1 MEVTVRYT
9 QDKEILEVRNGTTWS
24 IDTDEGNARQI
35 PDVTPPWYGAEL
47 SKRIEGGVLYV
58 DLYSDIE
65 DPEKQQVDSGDD
77 GTRDVQVGTMILGAG
92 VTLSAGSGITGQ
104 RGTLDG
110 EPGTFNCTG
119 SGGCRVANG
128 ITTRGM
134 WKFTPDRPPSAVDVS
149 SSDTVAW
156 TGAYNSNRL
165 PGTRNGDQGYFRC
178 LSQSL
183 SQSCGHSTSTV
194 NGRTRMMLRG
204 DWIFVSTSGTTTV
217 TTLDTDYLS
226 GGVWLLVPDD
236 ATSAADYVFGAF
248 ADGSDPFT
256 QSNLTGVQG
265 TATYEGEATGVY
277 SAEIAGST
285 GIGYFDS
292 DVALTADFGDGN
304 DLGTISGLMTNFE
317 VDGEATDGRLDLG
330 TANIGSQNSGFFKG
344 SVTGSVTGTDADVER
359 SYTGQWGGQ
368 FFGNEE
374 TDGKPGSVAGTFG
387 GNSSDDSVN
396 FVGAFGAHKE

>member
-1 MEVTVRYT
+1 MRYT

-65 DPEKQQVDSGDD
+65 DPEKQQVDSDDD
-77 GTRDVQVGTMILGAG
+77 GIRDVQLGTMILGAG
-92 VTLSAGSGITGQ
+92 VTLSAGRGITGQ

-119 SGGCRVANG
+119 SGGCEVANG

-134 WKFTPDRPPSAVDVS
+134 WMFTPDRPPGAVDVS
-149 SSDTVAW
+149 GNSGVTV
-156 TGAYNSNRL
+156 TGSFNSNRWS
-165 PGTRNGDQGYFRC
+165 GTYNGQAGYFKC
-178 LSQSL
+178 LSAT
-183 SQSCGHSTSTV
+183 CGSRTS
-194 NGRTRMMLRG
+194 NGRVMLGSG

-277 SAEIAGST
+277 SQTETGST
-285 GIGYFDS
+285 TIGYFDG
-292 DVALTADFGDGN
+292 DVELMADFGGMN
-304 DLGTISGLMTNFE
+304 DLGTISGSITDFV
-317 VDGEATDGRLDLG
+317 VDGTSEVGTLNLG
-330 TANIGSQNSGFFKG
+330 SANIGSQDSGFFKG
-344 SVTGSVTGTDADVER
+344 SVTGSDDER
-359 SYTGQWGGQ
+359 SYAGHWGGQ
-368 FFGNEE
+368 FFGNGE

-387 GNSSDDSVN
+387 GSSTDDSVN

>member
-9 QDKEILEVRNGTTWS
+9 QDNEILEVRNGTTWS

-65 DPEKQQVDSGDD
+65 DPEKQQVDSGGD

-156 TGAYNSNRL
+156 NR
-165 PGTRNGDQGYFRC
+165 
-178 LSQSL
+178 S
-183 SQSCGHSTSTV
+183 
-194 NGRTRMMLRG
+194 
-204 DWIFVSTSGTTTV
+204 
-217 TTLDTDYLS
+217 
-226 GGVWLLVPDD
+226 
-236 ATSAADYVFGAF
+236 
-248 ADGSDPFT
+248 
-256 QSNLTGVQG
+256 VQ
-265 TATYEGEATGVY
+265 
-277 SAEIAGST
+277 
-285 GIGYFDS
+285 
-292 DVALTADFGDGN
+292 
-304 DLGTISGLMTNFE
+304 
-317 VDGEATDGRLDLG
+317 
-330 TANIGSQNSGFFKG
+330 
-344 SVTGSVTGTDADVER
+344 
-359 SYTGQWGGQ
+359 
-368 FFGNEE
+368 
-374 TDGKPGSVAGTFG
+374 
-387 GNSSDDSVN
+387 
-396 FVGAFGAHKE
+396 